1 MPRQYD
7 SYGNYT
13 DDDGATWV
21 GVGPNAGQYYYGGGW
36 HDFPPIG
43 GGGSS
48 SGITYTTT
56 VDVDGSVT
64 GIPGAT
70 YQQGSNGSVSIV
82 SRPSTSGGS
91 GGSSSPTN
99 VYINQNPGELYQTI
113 VSDGSD
119 GYPAGTVY
127 QVNQLTGAVTVKSR
141 PPSSAGVN
149 PADKNNDGLDDTT
162 NMALGV
168 YKYAGSPT
176 GYAYGNGQP
185 VWPNG
190 APYEGGTTG
199 GSDLD
204 LSNKISTGGVT
215 YVWSNKENKYVPA
228 PGLPLTSGPGSSS
241 GGGSLNIST
250 SVPRASSGGG
260 GSVSS
265 APTRDYAA
273 EEEQQGQIQER
284 LIRLQNE
291 LKNDP
296 NNPYLIMEQQ
306 QLALQAQQ
314 IANSQRN
321 ADAQLRRQNILDF
334 ENAVSDTDMAKLNA
348 RRLALGANGDVSI
361 ANLLRDTPDGFQAND
376 AAAALLA
383 EIRGQGTMAPV
394 GGVAGAFGISGAS
407 TGTTGAPLSNGSAPA
422 GGSSTSPQPG
432 ATQMTPVSTFDPK
445 NYGGFADA
453 GVVAEQAARAA
464 AAAEDRITFD
474 PKNYVALDA
483 FHFKNTVSGKVYNL
497 AEYTNILQQANGDT
511 AGQMSEADQMATAI
525 QNAQARA
532 QMTSQIQGTPYTDPF
547 ANRTYAIGTYGTT
560 LYNTPQ
566 GWTLTNQQASTK
578 PQSGAESFIPG
589 AMPYGND
596 NVMRPVEGNLANDN
610 IQRGIDL
617 PNKVITPMARGGVA
631 YGAMV
636 TGDSPSGRPTGH
648 EELVIAPRGAM
659 VIPMRRMAPVMRD
672 RIMNSTQRFALGT
685 FSPASALLSSWGS
698 RFGIGDAGATQI
710 ADHTPLVASAGT
722 LSQGWNPRRFVM
734 QPVAQPISQPAPA
747 AQPVTQPAAQQ
758 QPVAAQPAPVVTQPQ
773 QPAQNTMQPVQTQP
787 TTAGGAPVTTTPA
800 FDPANPVA
808 LTPEA
813 IANLQEIR
821 NFRDSQNNLAG
832 IGLMDASFNRLAP
845 TLRASALQQFQTRTG
860 VPIQDVQFEQ
870 QRYALQGR
878 GRAML
883 PVGY

>member
-1 MPRQYD
+1 MARQYD

-48 SGITYTTT
+48 SGITYTTK
-56 VDVDGSVT
+56 VDADGSVT
-64 GIPGAT
+64 GVPGST

-99 VYINQNPGELYQTI
+99 VYVNQNPGELYQTI

-149 PADKNNDGLDDTT
+149 PADKNGDGLDDTT

-204 LSNKISTGGVT
+204 LSNKISTGGIT
-215 YVWSNKENKYVPA
+215 YVWSNKEQKYVPA
-228 PGLPLTSGPGSSS
+228 PGLPLSSGPGSTPTS
-241 GGGSLNIST
+241 GGTYSASGSS
-250 SVPRASSGGG
+250 SARAILSSGGG
-260 GSVSS
+260 GSTAAS
-265 APTRDYAA
+265 RDYAA
-273 EEEQQGQIQER
+273 EAEQQGQIQER
-284 LIRLQNE
+284 LIRLQNA

-334 ENAVSDTDMAKLNA
+334 ESAVSDTDMAKLNA

-361 ANLLRDTPDGFQAND
+361 GNLMRDTPDGFQAND

-383 EIRGQGTMAPV
+383 EIRGQGQMTPV

-407 TGTTGAPLSNGSAPA
+407 GGTTGTAPTGAATATGTAPGTTTATGTQQTTIGGPIDPYLYDPTTGQRLGMNPAYIVEQGNLRQQEAAQRAWAQRSGWYPVAGPLGVVYTEYANGAPTGKTMSQAEYGTYQQNNDPQSALNKFWEGAAVTGDTGGALSGNLVIKPKTYDPLGQATGTDTQTMIPWAA
-422 GGSSTSPQPG
+422 GYQLPG
-432 ATQMTPVSTFDPK
+432 AKPAATP
-445 NYGGFADA
+445 G
-453 GVVAEQAARAA
+453 E
-464 AAAEDRITFD
+464 
-474 PKNYVALDA
+474 
-483 FHFKNTVSGKVYNL
+483 
-497 AEYTNILQQANGDT
+497 
-511 AGQMSEADQMATAI
+511 
-525 QNAQARA
+525 
-532 QMTSQIQGTPYTDPF
+532 
-547 ANRTYAIGTYGTT
+547 
-560 LYNTPQ
+560 
-566 GWTLTNQQASTK
+566 
-578 PQSGAESFIPG
+578 
-589 AMPYGND
+589 MPYGND
-596 NVMRPVEGNLANDN
+596 Q

-617 PNKVITPMARGGVA
+617 PNQVVIPGLARGGVA

-659 VIPMRRMAPVMRD
+659 VIPMRRMAPVMRQQIMD
-672 RIMNSTQRFALGT
+672 RTQRFADGT
-685 FSPASALLSSWGS
+685 
-698 RFGIGDAGATQI
+698 FGIGDAGATQI

-722 LSQGWNPRRFVM
+722 LSQGWNPRRFGM
-734 QPVAQPISQPAPA
+734 QPVAQPISQPAPVT
-747 AQPVTQPAAQQ
+747 QPVTQPAVQQ
-758 QPVAAQPAPVVTQPQ
+758 QPVATQPAPVVTQPQQPQ
-773 QPAQNTMQPVQTQP
+773 QPAQNTMQPVQPQP
-787 TTAGGAPVTTTPA
+787 TTEGGVPVTTTPA

>member
-1 MPRQYD
+1 MARQYD

-21 GVGPNAGQYYYGGGW
+21 GVGPNAGQYYYGGSW
-36 HDFPPIG
+36 HDFPPISS
-43 GGGSS
+43 GSS
-48 SGITYTTT
+48 SNPNRYQIVTS
-56 VDVDGSVT
+56 DGSD
-64 GIPGAT
+64 GLPPGT
-70 YQQGSNGSVSIV
+70 RYQLDTSDGSKSNFVYPKSGS
-82 SRPSTSGGS
+82 SGG

-204 LSNKISTGGVT
+204 LSNKISKGGVT
-215 YVWSNKENKYVPA
+215 YVWSNKEQKYVPA
-228 PGLPLTSGPGSSS
+228 PGLPLSSGPGSTPTS
-241 GGGSLNIST
+241 GGTYSASGSS
-250 SVPRASSGGG
+250 SARAILSSGGG
-260 GSVSS
+260 GSTAAS
-265 APTRDYAA
+265 RDYAA
-273 EEEQQGQIQER
+273 EAEQQGQTQER
-284 LIRLQNE
+284 LIRLQNA

-334 ENAVSDTDMAKLNA
+334 ESAVSDTDMAKLNA

-383 EIRGQGTMAPV
+383 EIRGQGQMTPV

-407 TGTTGAPLSNGSAPA
+407 GGTTGTTPTGAATATGTAPGTTTA
-422 GGSSTSPQPG
+422 TGTQQTTIGGPI
-432 ATQMTPVSTFDPK
+432 DPYLYDPTTGQRLGM
-445 NYGGFADA
+445 NPAYI
-453 GVVAEQAARAA
+453 VEQGNLRQQEARAA

-547 ANRTYAIGTYGTT
+547 ANRTSAIGTYGTT

-596 NVMRPVEGNLANDN
+596 Q

-659 VIPMRRMAPVMRD
+659 VIPMRRMAPVMRQQIMD
-672 RIMNSTQRFALGT
+672 RTQRFADGT
-685 FSPASALLSSWGS
+685 
-698 RFGIGDAGATQI
+698 FGIGDAGATQI

-832 IGLMDASFNRLAP
+832 IGLLDASFNRLAP

>member
-7 SYGNYT
+7 EWGNYT
-13 DDDGATWV
+13 DDGGATWV
-21 GVGPNAGQYYYGGGW
+21 GVGANAGQYYYGGGW

-215 YVWSNKENKYVPA
+215 YVWSNKEQKYVPA
-228 PGLPLTSGPGSSS
+228 PGLPLKSGPGSTPTS
-241 GGGSLNIST
+241 GGTYSASGSS
-250 SVPRASSGGG
+250 SARAILSSGGG
-260 GSVSS
+260 GSTAAS
-265 APTRDYAA
+265 RDYAA
-273 EEEQQGQIQER
+273 EAEQQGQIQER
-284 LIRLQNE
+284 LIRLQNA

-334 ENAVSDTDMAKLNA
+334 ESAVSDTDMAKLNA

-383 EIRGQGTMAPV
+383 EIRGQGQMTPV

-407 TGTTGAPLSNGSAPA
+407 GGTTGTTPTGAATATGTAPGTTTATGTQQTTIGGPIDPYLYDPTTGQRLGMNPAFIVEQGKLRQQEAAQQAWAQRSGWYPVAGPLGVVYTEYANGAPTGKTMSQAEYGTYQQNNDPQSALNKFWEGAAVTGGTGGALSGNLVIKPKTYDPLGQATGTDTQTMIPWAA
-422 GGSSTSPQPG
+422 GYQLPG
-432 ATQMTPVSTFDPK
+432 AKPAATP
-445 NYGGFADA
+445 G
-453 GVVAEQAARAA
+453 E
-464 AAAEDRITFD
+464 
-474 PKNYVALDA
+474 
-483 FHFKNTVSGKVYNL
+483 
-497 AEYTNILQQANGDT
+497 
-511 AGQMSEADQMATAI
+511 
-525 QNAQARA
+525 
-532 QMTSQIQGTPYTDPF
+532 
-547 ANRTYAIGTYGTT
+547 
-560 LYNTPQ
+560 
-566 GWTLTNQQASTK
+566 
-578 PQSGAESFIPG
+578 
-589 AMPYGND
+589 MPYGND
-596 NVMRPVEGNLANDN
+596 Q

-617 PNKVITPMARGGVA
+617 PNQVVIPGLARGGVA

-659 VIPMRRMAPVMRD
+659 VIPMRRMAPVMRQQIMD
-672 RIMNSTQRFALGT
+672 RTQRFADGT
-685 FSPASALLSSWGS
+685 
-698 RFGIGDAGATQI
+698 FGIGDAGATQI

-722 LSQGWNPRRFVM
+722 LSRGWNPRRFGM
-734 QPVAQPISQPAPA
+734 QPVAQPISQPAPVT
-747 AQPVTQPAAQQ
+747 QPVTQPAVQQ
-758 QPVAAQPAPVVTQPQ
+758 QPVATQPAPVVTQPQQPQ
-773 QPAQNTMQPVQTQP
+773 QPAQNTMQPVQPQP
-787 TTAGGAPVTTTPA
+787 TTEGGVPVTTTPA

-813 IANLQEIR
+813 IANLQEVR

-832 IGLMDASFNRLAP
+832 IGLLDASFNRLAP

>member
-1 MPRQYD
+1 MARQYD

-48 SGITYTTT
+48 SGITYTTK
-56 VDVDGSVT
+56 VDADGSVT
-64 GIPGAT
+64 GVPGST

-99 VYINQNPGELYQTI
+99 VYVNQNPGELYQTI

-149 PADKNNDGLDDTT
+149 PADKNGDGLDDTT

-204 LSNKISTGGVT
+204 LSNKISTGGIT
-215 YVWSNKENKYVPA
+215 YVWSNKEQKYVPA
-228 PGLPLTSGPGSSS
+228 PGLPLSSGPGSTPTS
-241 GGGSLNIST
+241 GGTYSASGSS
-250 SVPRASSGGG
+250 SARAILSSGGG
-260 GSVSS
+260 GSTAAS
-265 APTRDYAA
+265 RDYAA
-273 EEEQQGQIQER
+273 EAEQQGQIQER
-284 LIRLQNE
+284 LIRLQNA

-383 EIRGQGTMAPV
+383 EIRGQGQMTPV

-407 TGTTGAPLSNGSAPA
+407 GGTTGTAPTGAATATGTAPGTTTATGTQQTTIGGPIDPYLYDPTTGQRLGMNPAYIVEQGNLRQQEAAQRAWAQRSGWYPVAGPLGVVYTEYANGAPTGKTMSQAEYGTYQQNNDPQSALNKFWEGAAVTGDTGGALSGNLVIKPKTYDPLGQATGTDTQTMIPWAA
-422 GGSSTSPQPG
+422 GYQLPG
-432 ATQMTPVSTFDPK
+432 AKPAATP
-445 NYGGFADA
+445 G
-453 GVVAEQAARAA
+453 E
-464 AAAEDRITFD
+464 
-474 PKNYVALDA
+474 
-483 FHFKNTVSGKVYNL
+483 
-497 AEYTNILQQANGDT
+497 
-511 AGQMSEADQMATAI
+511 
-525 QNAQARA
+525 
-532 QMTSQIQGTPYTDPF
+532 
-547 ANRTYAIGTYGTT
+547 
-560 LYNTPQ
+560 
-566 GWTLTNQQASTK
+566 
-578 PQSGAESFIPG
+578 
-589 AMPYGND
+589 MPYGND
-596 NVMRPVEGNLANDN
+596 Q

-617 PNKVITPMARGGVA
+617 PNQVVIPGLARGGVA

-659 VIPMRRMAPVMRD
+659 VIPMRRMAPVMRQQIMD
-672 RIMNSTQRFALGT
+672 RTQRFADGT
-685 FSPASALLSSWGS
+685 
-698 RFGIGDAGATQI
+698 FGIGDAGATQI

-722 LSQGWNPRRFVM
+722 LSQGWNPRRFGM
-734 QPVAQPISQPAPA
+734 QPVAQPISQPAPVT
-747 AQPVTQPAAQQ
+747 QPVTQPAVQQ
-758 QPVAAQPAPVVTQPQ
+758 QPVATQPAPVVTQPQQPQ
-773 QPAQNTMQPVQTQP
+773 QPAQNTMQPVQPQP
-787 TTAGGAPVTTTPA
+787 TTEGGVPVTTTPA

>member
-1 MPRQYD
+1 MARQYD

-21 GVGPNAGQYYYGGGW
+21 GVGPNAGQYYYGGSW
-36 HDFPPIG
+36 HDFPPISSGSSSNPNRYQIVTSDGSDGLPPGTRYQLDTSDGSKSNFVYPKSGSSG

-48 SGITYTTT
+48 
-56 VDVDGSVT
+56 
-64 GIPGAT
+64 
-70 YQQGSNGSVSIV
+70 N
-82 SRPSTSGGS
+82 
-91 GGSSSPTN
+91 PTN
-99 VYINQNPGELYQTI
+99 IYVTNNPGQLYQTI
-113 VSDGSD
+113 TSDGSD
-119 GYPAGTVY
+119 GFPAGTVY
-127 QVNQLTGAVTVKSR
+127 QKNMVTGDYNILYK
-141 PPSSAGVN
+141 PPAPKAD
-149 PADKNNDGLDDTT
+149 PASLYNDLNNDGYDDQTG
-162 NMALGV
+162 LPVGV
-168 YKYAGSPT
+168 AKVDKSISPT
-176 GYAYGNGQP
+176 GLVYQGKP
-185 VWPNG
+185 VNADG
-190 APYEGGTTG
+190 SLYTGSTG

-215 YVWSNKENKYVPA
+215 YVWSNKEQKYVPA
-228 PGLPLTSGPGSSS
+228 PGLPLSSGPGSTPTS
-241 GGGSLNIST
+241 GGTYSASGSS
-250 SVPRASSGGG
+250 SARAILSSGGG
-260 GSVSS
+260 GSTAAS
-265 APTRDYAA
+265 RDYAA
-273 EEEQQGQIQER
+273 EAEQQGQIQER
-284 LIRLQNE
+284 LIRLQNA

-334 ENAVSDTDMAKLNA
+334 ESAVSDTDMAKLNA

-383 EIRGQGTMAPV
+383 EIRGQGQMTPV

-407 TGTTGAPLSNGSAPA
+407 GGTTGTTPTGAATATGTAPGTTTATGTQQTTIGGPIDPYLYDPTTGQRLGMNPAFIVEQGKLRQQEAAQQAWAQRSGWYPVAGPLGVVYTEYANGAPTGKTMSQAEYGTYQQNNDPQSALNKFWEGVSITGGTGGALSANFMIKPKTYDVLGQASGTDSQTMIPWAA
-422 GGSSTSPQPG
+422 GYQLPG
-432 ATQMTPVSTFDPK
+432 AKPAATP
-445 NYGGFADA
+445 G
-453 GVVAEQAARAA
+453 E
-464 AAAEDRITFD
+464 
-474 PKNYVALDA
+474 
-483 FHFKNTVSGKVYNL
+483 
-497 AEYTNILQQANGDT
+497 
-511 AGQMSEADQMATAI
+511 
-525 QNAQARA
+525 
-532 QMTSQIQGTPYTDPF
+532 
-547 ANRTYAIGTYGTT
+547 
-560 LYNTPQ
+560 
-566 GWTLTNQQASTK
+566 
-578 PQSGAESFIPG
+578 
-589 AMPYGND
+589 MPYGND
-596 NVMRPVEGNLANDN
+596 Q

-617 PNKVITPMARGGVA
+617 PNQVVIPGLARGGVA

-659 VIPMRRMAPVMRD
+659 VIPMRRMAPVMSQQIMD
-672 RIMNSTQRFALGT
+672 RTQRFADGT
-685 FSPASALLSSWGS
+685 
-698 RFGIGDAGATQI
+698 FGIGDAGATQI

-722 LSQGWNPRRFVM
+722 LSQGWNPRRFGM
-734 QPVAQPISQPAPA
+734 QPVAQPISQPAPVT
-747 AQPVTQPAAQQ
+747 QPVTQPAVQQ
-758 QPVAAQPAPVVTQPQ
+758 QPVATQPAPVVTQPQQPQ
-773 QPAQNTMQPVQTQP
+773 QPAQNTMQPVQPQP
-787 TTAGGAPVTTTPA
+787 TTEGGVPVTTTPA

-813 IANLQEIR
+813 IANLQEVR

-832 IGLMDASFNRLAP
+832 IGLLDASFNRLAP

>member
-1 MPRQYD
+1 MARQYD

-48 SGITYTTT
+48 SGITYTTK
-56 VDVDGSVT
+56 VDADGSVT

-383 EIRGQGTMAPV
+383 EIRGQGTMTPV

-407 TGTTGAPLSNGSAPA
+407 GGTTGTAPTGAATATGTAPGTTTA
-422 GGSSTSPQPG
+422 TGTQQTTIGGPI
-432 ATQMTPVSTFDPK
+432 DPYLYDPTTGQRLGM
-445 NYGGFADA
+445 NPAYI
-453 GVVAEQAARAA
+453 VEQGNLRQQEARAA

-547 ANRTYAIGTYGTT
+547 ANRTLAIGTYGTT

-589 AMPYGND
+589 AMPYG
-596 NVMRPVEGNLANDN
+596 NDN

-659 VIPMRRMAPVMRD
+659 VIPMRRMAPVMRQQIMD
-672 RIMNSTQRFALGT
+672 RTQRFADGT
-685 FSPASALLSSWGS
+685 
-698 RFGIGDAGATQI
+698 FGIGDAGATQI
-710 ADHTPLVASAGT
+710 ADYIPLVASAGT
-722 LSQGWNPRRFVM
+722 FSQGWNPRRFGM
-734 QPVAQPISQPAPA
+734 QPVAQPISQPAPV

-813 IANLQEIR
+813 IANLQEVR

-832 IGLMDASFNRLAP
+832 IGLLDASWNRLAP